1 MCKGPLLPV
10 TKQKLSPLG
19 VRLAPDVGL
28 SRSRKVTTTFSMSTI
43 FKMSIKSL
51 FSLGMARIRV
61 SDLELDPMKHI
72 DKERV
77 VGLARSFKRSGCRND
92 DVSHAVPALVDP
104 THLNAV
110 LARANLSP
118 SALLDGINTPE
129 LQFSEAERPHILYGD
144 HRLRAVETL
153 CRSERWWLVSL
164 YDLGRSEIPHY
175 MRLDADEEQVL
186 QQKTGQ
192 VSCS

>member
-1 MCKGPLLPV
+1 MCKGPFLPV
-10 TKQKLSPLG
+10 TKQKLTPLG
-19 VRLAPDVGL
+19 VRLAPNVRL
-28 SRSRKVTTTFSMSTI
+28 SRSRKVITAFTMSTI
-43 FKMSIKSL
+43 VKMSIKSL
-51 FSLGMARIRV
+51 FSLGMARIQV

-77 VGLARSFKRSGCRND
+77 EGLARGFKRGGCRNC
-92 DVSHAVPALVDP
+92 DVAHAVPALVDP
-104 THLNAV
+104 THLNAA
-110 LARANLSP
+110 LARANLST
-118 SALLDGINTPE
+118 SALLDGINTPI

-175 MRLDADEEQVL
+175 MRLDANEEQTS
-186 QQKTGQ
+186 QQKIGQ
-192 VSCS
+192 ASCS